1 MSKRA
6 NLTTQE
12 YLTSAPLPAAT
23 ATYTV
28 IPHKDVIDL
37 VKKALEEK
45 GFGIERELYRCNL
58 GAQVAQGV
66 YHLKYGNDSDIG
78 LLFAWSNSYDKSMRF
93 RCTMGGFVHESLSA
107 IIGDNMGSYGR
118 KHTGTADTDV
128 YGTIKE
134 QIENAA
140 GYFDD
145 LKATKELMKTI
156 EVTEEDRA
164 QLVGKMYFINEI
176 LTSEQMSII
185 RQEFNKPSF
194 NYSGVESS
202 VWELYNAIVFALQKS
217 HPKTWIDQQMVAHF
231 VVSNHFGLGTM
242 QPVVVQNEVTAEETV
257 ADPRQLNILDE
268 IKKVEFVELSK
279 EDYIKICEEEQLSHA
294 VEPPEGIAEMI
305 QDIQS
310 EINAAISP
318 EVMQIE
324 EEKEVLVEVAPAT
337 GEEDE
342 GSWPCL
348 GCGKTQGSNDIFH
361 DGQLCSECNSN
372 KHG

>member
-12 YLTSAPLPAAT
+12 YLTSAPLPLAT

-37 VKKALEEK
+37 VKKGLAEK

-66 YHLKYGNDSDIG
+66 YHLKYGNDPDMG

-107 IIGDNMGSYGR
+107 IIGDNMGTYGR
-118 KHTGTADTDV
+118 KHTGTADTEV
-128 YGTIKE
+128 YETIKD
-134 QIENAA
+134 QIE
-140 GYFDD
+140 
-145 LKATKELMKTI
+145 KATDYFKDLQAAKELMKTI
-156 EVTEEDRA
+156 QVTEEDRA

-194 NYSGVESS
+194 NYSGVEDS
-202 VWELYNAIVFALQKS
+202 VWQMYNAIVFALQKS
-217 HPKTWIDQQMVAHF
+217 HPKTWIDQQIVAHF
-231 VVSNHFGLGTM
+231 VVSNHFGLNSM
-242 QPVVVQNEVTAEETV
+242 PPAAIENEVTAQETV

-268 IKKVEFVELSK
+268 IEKAVVEEIVTEKIEVILKEELVK
-279 EDYIKICEEEQLSHA
+279 AHTDGETLLPRTATD
-294 VEPPEGIAEMI
+294 
-305 QDIQS
+305 
-310 EINAAISP
+310 SP
-318 EVMQIE
+318 EVKQIKKQE
-324 EEKEVLVEVAPAT
+324 AVLVEEQT
-337 GEEDE
+337 EDD

-348 GCGKTQGSNDIFH
+348 GCGKNQSGTDVFH
-361 DGQLCSECNSN
+361 DGQLCTECNSN

>member
-12 YLTSAPLPAAT
+12 YLVAAELPLAT

-37 VKKALEEK
+37 VKKALAEK
-45 GFGIERELYRCNL
+45 GFGIERESYRCNQ

-66 YHLKYGNDSDIG
+66 YHLKYGNDPDMG

-93 RCTMGGFVHESLSA
+93 RCTMGAFVHNSLSA

-118 KHTGTADTDV
+118 KHTGTADTEV
-128 YGTIKE
+128 YETIKDQMEKASSYFVNLQNIKE
-134 QIENAA
+134 Q
-140 GYFDD
+140 
-145 LKATKELMKTI
+145 MKNI
-156 EVTEEDRA
+156 QVTEEARA
-164 QLVGKMYFINEI
+164 ELVGKMYFINEI

-194 NYSGVESS
+194 DYSGVEDS
-202 VWELYNAIVFALQKS
+202 VWQMYNAIVFALQKS
-217 HPKTWIDQQMVAHF
+217 HPKTWLDQQMVAHF
-231 VVSNHFGLGTM
+231 VVCNHFGLDVIPGL
-242 QPVVVQNEVTAEETV
+242 QFQNEVPAQETV
-257 ADPRQLNILDE
+257 ADPRQLSILDQISE
-268 IKKVEFVELSK
+268 SEN
-279 EDYIKICEEEQLSHA
+279 QNHA
-294 VEPPEGIAEMI
+294 VEPPEGVAEMI

-310 EINAAISP
+310 EMNAAMSP

-324 EEKEVLVEVAPAT
+324 KEEEVLVEEQP
-337 GEEDE
+337 EDD

-348 GCGKTQGSNDIFH
+348 GCGKNQSPTDVFH